1 MSNLKKELNNFI
13 LFLQNSKLTAE
24 ENFETFIKDKLNQ
37 FVKEKKCSSC
47 NTYGFPCII
56 CATNYYNLK
65 SSEGYPLH
73 IN

>member
-13 LFLQNSKLTAE
+13 LYLQNYKVSKE
-24 ENFETFIKDKLNQ
+24 ENLESFIKDRLNE
-37 FVKEKKCSSC
+37 FIEEKKCSSC
-47 NTYGFPCII
+47 STYGFPCII
-56 CATNYYNLK
+56 CVTNYNMK

>member
-1 MSNLKKELNNFI
+1 MSNLKRELNNFI
-13 LFLQNSKLTAE
+13 LYLQNSKLSEE
-24 ENFETFIKDKLNQ
+24 ENLENFIKNRLSEFNK
-37 FVKEKKCSSC
+37 KKCSSC

-56 CATNYYNLK
+56 CATNFYNMK